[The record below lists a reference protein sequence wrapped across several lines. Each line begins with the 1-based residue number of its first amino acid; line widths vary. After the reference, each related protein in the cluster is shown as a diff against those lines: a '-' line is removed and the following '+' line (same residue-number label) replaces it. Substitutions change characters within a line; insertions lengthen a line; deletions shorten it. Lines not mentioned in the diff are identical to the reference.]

1 MISIMYLLDR
11 DRGASLPSRL
21 VGEMAVTDDVKH
33 LGYHSYRVYMRTAV
47 GGAAEVIRP
56 SCG

>member
-1 MISIMYLLDR
+1 MYLLDR

-21 VGEMAVTDDVKH
+21 VGETAVTDDVKH
-33 LGYHSYRVYMRTAV
+33 LGYHSYRVYYMRTAV